1 MLAKLTRSLLLGVA
15 VVGFAAASAAAQTL
29 TVATDAPGSTYN
41 AVASGMAKVITEGS
55 SVRAIVRPFG
65 GPDNYLD
72 QLNNGEVNLATLSSS
87 SAYVAYY
94 GDNRAKKEYKNLRL
108 LRSGD
113 GGLFVGFI
121 VLQSSNIKSVAD
133 LKGRRVTSDFG
144 GHTIISKSIIGA
156 LATAGL
162 TWKDIRAVPV
172 TGAND
177 GPHALDGGRVDASWA
192 SLGQPVVRE
201 LHAQKGIR
209 YLGFERTPA
218 NLAILRQHIFPNVK
232 LETVKKNPSIGVE
245 DDIFLLTYDA
255 YLVAHKDVDGN
266 AVKALLEALWKGTGE
281 LAKIH
286 RALAGFTHEA
296 AVTDMPVVPY
306 HPAAV
311 AFYKEKGVW
320 SEAAQMANAKFK

>member
-1 MLAKLTRSLLLGVA
+1 MLAKLFTSLLLGVA
-15 VVGFAAASAAAQTL
+15 AVGFAVTAAIAQTL
-29 TVATDAPGSTYN
+29 TLASDAPGSTYN
-41 AVASGMAKVITEGS
+41 AIASGMAKVITEGS
-55 SVRAIVRPFG
+55 SMRVIVRPFG

-87 SAYVAYY
+87 TAYISFI

-108 LRSGD
+108 LRSGE

-121 VLQSSNIKSVAD
+121 VLKDSDIKTVTD

-144 GHTIISKSIIGA
+144 GHAVISKSVTGG

-162 TWKDIRAVPV
+162 TWKDVRAVPV

-177 GPHALDGGRVDASWA
+177 GVHALDNGRADASWA

-201 LHAQKGIR
+201 LHAQKAIR
-209 YLGFERTPA
+209 YLGFDKTPA
-218 NLAILRQHIFPNVK
+218 AVETLRKHIFPGVK
-232 LETVKKNPSIGVE
+232 LDTVKKNPSIGVE
-245 DDIFLLTYDA
+245 NDIYLITYDA
-255 YLVAHKDVDGN
+255 YLVAHKDVDGK
-266 AVKALLEALWKGTGE
+266 AVNALLEALWKGTGE

-286 RALAGFTHEA
+286 RALAAFTHHA
-296 AVTDMPVVPY
+296 AVTDLPVIPY

-320 SEAAQMANAKFK
+320 TESAQKANAKFN